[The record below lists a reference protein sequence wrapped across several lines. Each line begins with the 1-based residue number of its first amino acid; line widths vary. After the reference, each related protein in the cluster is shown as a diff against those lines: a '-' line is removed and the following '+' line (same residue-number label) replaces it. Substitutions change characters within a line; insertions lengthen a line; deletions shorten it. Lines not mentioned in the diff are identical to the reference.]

1 LPDCSIVFHED
12 ALKKYVISILLAA
25 CSASEAPPA
34 PPPRAVETAH
44 LPWRERVAAELSA
57 IEAKQLIEM
66 MALPPASTTAD
77 PRLAAVIL
85 DRLARKADPE
95 DVRVA
100 LTDALSKTGGRFAD
114 ALADLFVDENSAKVR
129 AAFVRATP
137 NEQALAILRRA
148 FVDSSTEV
156 RIVAIKSASTHA
168 VCEQLASELR
178 NTLSDREAVLRV
190 EAARSIG
197 ALKIAAARGEL
208 VRALG
213 DADPEVRLEAMR
225 ALDSIAPGSLAGTA
239 VVTALTSDPDTRVA
253 ELATKL
259 SSRPQ

>member
-12 ALKKYVISILLAA
+12 ALKKYVITILLAA
-25 CSASEAPPA
+25 CSASEPTPV
-34 PPPRAVETAH
+34 PTPKLVETAH
-44 LPWRERVAAELSA
+44 LPWRERIAADLSS

-77 PRLAAVIL
+77 PKLAAVIL
-85 DRLARKADPE
+85 DRLARKADSE

-100 LTDALSKTGGRFAD
+100 LTDALPKTGGRFAD

-129 AAFVRATP
+129 AAFVRVTP
-137 NEQALAILRRA
+137 NDQALAILRRA
-148 FVDSSTEV
+148 FVDPSVDV
-156 RIVAIKSASTHA
+156 RVVAIKSSSTHT

-178 NTLSDREAVLRV
+178 NTLSDREAVLRA

-197 ALKIAAARGEL
+197 ALKIAAAREEL

-225 ALDSIAPGSLAGTA
+225 ALDSISPGSLAGTA
-239 VVTALTSDPDTRVA
+239 AVTALTSDPDTRVA
-253 ELATKL
+253 ALAQKL
-259 SSRPQ
+259 STRPQ